1 MLLIYKI
8 FLSQGYMIQAG
19 SHFLKSNEKGT
30 PFFQYAASII
40 SVLMMSSICFV
51 FEQYIGYR
59 VVALLMLVVIYLLA
73 IFFSIVPVMIA
84 AILSAAIWDFFFI
97 PPIYTFYIRNTED
110 QLMFMMFFII
120 ASVNAVL
127 TIKIRKAEKISRDR
141 EEKENSIRLYNT
153 LLNSLSHE
161 LRTPI
166 ATIIAVTDTLKDNYD
181 KLSLQNRV
189 ELLNEMEKASLRLN
203 RQVENLLN
211 MSRLESGFL
220 QLKKDWCDLND
231 LVFNII
237 EKVAVDNHSQLIVF
251 DADESLPLF
260 KIDSGLIEQIIYN
273 ILHNSLQ
280 YTADDSTIKISATCE
295 SDNCIITISDNGKG
309 VPTDKIEH
317 IFEKFY
323 RLPNSKTGGTGL
335 GLSIVKGFT
344 EAHGGKVKLENINS
358 GGAKFTIT
366 IPTETNYI
374 KNLKNE

>member
-1 MLLIYKI
+1 MIHTGNDLLTREKKETKVSQFAISI
-8 FLSQGYMIQAG
+8 LSVI
-19 SHFLKSNEKGT
+19 L
-30 PFFQYAASII
+30 
-40 SVLMMSSICFV
+40 MSSICFI
-51 FEQYIGYR
+51 FERYIGYK
-59 VVALLMLVVIYLLA
+59 VVAILMLVIIYLLA
-73 IFFSIVPVMIA
+73 IFFSIFPVMVA

-97 PPIYTFYIRNTED
+97 PPVYTFYIHNTED

-181 KLSLQNRV
+181 KLSLQNRE

-220 QLKKDWCDLND
+220 QIKKDWCDLND
-231 LVFNII
+231 LIFNII
-237 EKVAVDNHSQLIVF
+237 EKIAVDQPTQSIVF
-251 DADESLPLF
+251 DSDESLPLF
-260 KIDSGLIEQIIYN
+260 KIDSGLIEQIVYN

-280 YTADDSTIKISATCE
+280 YTPDDS
-295 SDNCIITISDNGKG
+295 IITITAYCELENCVIIISDNGNG
-309 VPTDKIEH
+309 VPADKIEH

-344 EAHGGKVKLENINS
+344 EAHGGKVKVENIAT
-358 GGAKFTIT
+358 GGARFSIN